1 MCSVGFTTRLR
12 LAADVRFRRVGDEGA
27 VVRQRV
33 GEVLI
38 VNDSATTLLE
48 VAAQRGDVA
57 SAARILSGAYDV
69 DAEVAASQL
78 VTFARTLVAEG
89 ILEVDAADVVGA

>member
-27 VVRQRV
+27 VVRQRA

-69 DAEVAASQL
+69 DAEVAASEL